1 MTEALSEVDLKNL
14 PNLPGF
20 QFPTFK
26 ERHNKSQNW
35 AVVNGQRV
43 EKLDSAQPEKPKFVK
58 TVKPVDTWRTGSL
71 PDSTTRAVF
80 KSSGLQQEHA
90 ELPAWDAL
98 DRHVLRFYGYFKEAV
113 VEANLENYRIRKVV
127 IMYHLEDDT
136 CLVTEPPQDNSGIPQ
151 GTLIRRHRFP
161 GPDGYI
167 KPSDIKVGEEL
178 HVYGRT
184 IMVTDCDP
192 FTREYF
198 EHIGEPQGPAHPVET
213 DAWNATRDSMKK
225 SEPKPPRTYEKVY
238 REVILGGGHINTNM
252 QQFLEN
258 DGQVLRFFA
267 ILDDLSTPQ
276 FERRPFIILY
286 FLADDTVEI
295 REQYPL
301 NCGRDNFPI
310 FFRRKKMP
318 RGPVTVDGPLKPERP
333 KDDFVQA
340 TDLYVGLQTELM
352 GYTFYIYD
360 ADKFTRDYFKDVI
373 GLTLEDAKEVRLPMR
388 TIPRPDTPPYN
399 GFGSW
404 DDSVASVKSLIPKP
418 KKKDMVKLYNN
429 EGKILRF
436 TAKFANPK
444 PEDVDR
450 LFVFNY
456 HLADDTVSIHEPPQ
470 RNSGIVTGRFL
481 EKGVHLNQLT
491 NQIFKPDDMRP
502 GKHVKFLNHEFIML
516 DIDQFTKDYFD
527 NPGAA
532 LVTFDLTA
540 VLEKVRE
547 SMRQQFPLVRDVFR
561 RFDADHDG
569 VITFEEFKL
578 ALKKFYLNLADDE
591 VLIIMKHFDKRH
603 DGQISYNEFCD
614 ALLDED
620 WHESMLKTKP
630 ELDKNYDA
638 TYAEKA
644 TQKAMDRKETER
656 VRKAV
661 REMGDAVYKHHHI
674 LPKLMKEFE
683 HMTHLPVVTAE
694 QIRTA
699 FERVGQTFQPE
710 DVTRTVL
717 FLFPNADLQKIG
729 YRDFLRA
736 LMSSFHDFSAGR

>member
-1 MTEALSEVDLKNL
+1 MAEVDPVDLKNL

-20 QFPTFK
+20 QFPTWK
-26 ERHNKSQNW
+26 DRHHKPQTW
-35 AVVNGQRV
+35 GVVNGQRI
-43 EKLDSAQPEKPKFVK
+43 EHQPGLTHEKPKYVK

-80 KSSGLQQEHA
+80 KHSGLAQEHA
-90 ELPAWDAL
+90 SLPAWDAL
-98 DRHVLRFYGYFKEAV
+98 DRHVLRFYGFFKESV

-151 GTLIRRHRFP
+151 GTLVRRHRFP
-161 GPDGYI
+161 GPDGYM

-184 IMVTDCDP
+184 IMVTDADE

-198 EHIGEPQGPAHPVET
+198 DHIGEPQGPPMPVEV
-213 DAWNATRDSMKK
+213 DAWNATRQSMKK
-225 SEPKPPRTYEKVY
+225 TEPKPPRTYEKVY
-238 REVILGGGHINTNM
+238 REVMLGGGHINGNM

-267 ILDDLSTPQ
+267 IMDDLSTPQ

-310 FFRRKKMP
+310 FFRRKKLA
-318 RGPVTVDGPLKPERP
+318 RGPVVVDGPLKQERTRDEFLSP
-333 KDDFVQA
+333 Q
-340 TDLYVGLQTELM
+340 DLYVGLQTELM
-352 GYTFYIYD
+352 GYSFYVYD
-360 ADKFTRDYFKDVI
+360 ADSFTRSYYKDTI
-373 GLTLEDAKEVRLPMR
+373 GVSLDDAKDVRLPDR
-388 TIPRPDTPPYN
+388 TIPRPETPPYN

-418 KKKDMVKLYNN
+418 VQKDFVKLFDNA
-429 EGKILRF
+429 GKILRF

-456 HLADDTVSIHEPPQ
+456 YLADDTMSIHEPPQ
-470 RNSGIVTGRFL
+470 RNLGIVTGKFL
-481 EKGVHLNQLT
+481 EKGVHLNQVT
-491 NQIFKPDDMRP
+491 GKIFQPDDMLP
-502 GKHVKFLNHEFIML
+502 GKRVKFLNHEFIMM
-516 DIDQFTKDYFD
+516 DHDEYTKKHFE

-532 LVTFDLTA
+532 LVQFDLTA

-547 SMRQQFPLVRDVFR
+547 SMRQQYPLVRDVFR
-561 RFDADHDG
+561 RFDSDHNG
-569 VITFEEFKL
+569 VITFAEFKM
-578 ALKKFYLNLADDE
+578 ALKKFYLNLSDDE
-591 VLIIMKHFDKRH
+591 VLVVMKHFDKRQ

-620 WHESMLKTKP
+620 YHSEMLKTKP
-630 ELDKNYDA
+630 ELDQNYDHH
-638 TYAEKA
+638 YAEKA
-644 TQKAMDRKETER
+644 TQKTMDRKETES

-661 REMGDAVYKHHHI
+661 REMGDAVYKHHH
-674 LPKLMKEFE
+674 LMPRLMKEFE
-683 HMTHLPVVTAE
+683 HMTHLPTVTCE
-694 QIRTA
+694 QIREA
-699 FERVGQTFQPE
+699 FSRVGQPFEPQ
-710 DVTRTVL
+710 DVTRAVL
-717 FLFPNADLQKIG
+717 FLFPNADLKKIV
-729 YRDFLRA
+729 YRDFLKA
-736 LMSSFHDFSAGR
+736 LLSSFHDFAAGR